1 MNSLTSQKLKAI
13 FQSKTS
19 TKENPD
25 QYFLEC
31 WEFPN
36 GLVMLDD
43 KTSITIINRS
53 PRSSYRSRDSPLI
66 LIWYCL
72 P

>member
-36 GLVMLDD
+36 GLVMLDVD
-43 KTSITIINRS
+43 
-53 PRSSYRSRDSPLI
+53 I
-66 LIWYCL
+66 LPDL
-72 P
+72 KVRGFL